1 MKIRHLVIIMLL
13 LFILGGFIGY
23 SLAMSN
29 PYGLAKELFNSF
41 GNKAKTIGFAPF
53 SIRSAFLI
61 FMNNFAIAL
70 LMIILSITI
79 VLPSVVVFLN
89 GAVAGVVVAFAE
101 GNGISIPLAILSM
114 IPHGLFEL
122 SAFFLSASYGTALGI
137 AFWKRIIGKS
147 GNLSS
152 LIIKLPL
159 YVFAVAALLLIAA
172 FVETFISPLILT
184 L

>member
-79 VLPSVVVFLN
+79 VL
-89 GAVAGVVVAFAE
+89 
-101 GNGISIPLAILSM
+101 
-114 IPHGLFEL
+114 
-122 SAFFLSASYGTALGI
+122 
-137 AFWKRIIGKS
+137 
-147 GNLSS
+147 
-152 LIIKLPL
+152 
-159 YVFAVAALLLIAA
+159 
-172 FVETFISPLILT
+172 
-184 L
+184 